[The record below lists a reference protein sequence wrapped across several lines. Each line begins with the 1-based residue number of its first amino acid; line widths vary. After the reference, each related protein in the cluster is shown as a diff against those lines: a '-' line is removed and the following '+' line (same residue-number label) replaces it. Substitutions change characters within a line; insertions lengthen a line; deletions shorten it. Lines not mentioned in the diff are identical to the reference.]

1 MAHEIRGD
9 FRHSPSLVARR
20 GHTLRPPGVRHRL
33 LRVTTYEPPRP
44 WIASYAEGVPEDLAP
59 VSGSLVDIVEASAR
73 DYPDAPALQFFG
85 RITSYRELHE
95 AIDRAAAGLRDQGVV
110 AGDPV
115 AIVLPNC
122 PQHIIAFYAILR
134 LGAVVVEHNPLYT
147 PRELRKQFED
157 HGAKHAIV
165 WTKVVGLIQEF
176 PADLAVTSLI
186 SVDLTQAMP
195 FGTRMALKLPIAKA
209 REARTAL
216 HERVSGTAPWES
228 IVGTAPLPA
237 SHPKPATD
245 DLALIQY
252 TSGTTGT
259 PKGASLTHRNLL
271 SNAAQARAWV
281 PSIVRGHGC
290 VVYAVLPMFHAYG
303 LTLCLTFAM
312 SMGARLVL
320 FPRFDPDMVLEVT
333 KKHPATFLPLVPP
346 IAERLLTAAREKGV
360 SLAGTQVAISGA
372 MALPHELVVPFEA
385 ASGGYLVE
393 GYGLSECSPVLMAN
407 PVAENRV
414 PGTVGLPLPGTEL
427 RVVDPEEPTKDVAPG
442 ERGEL
447 IVRGPQV
454 FSGYY
459 GKPEETEKVFV
470 DGWFRTGDIVTV
482 DEGGFVRVVDRI
494 KELIITGGFNVAPTE
509 VEIAL
514 RQHPQIDDAAVVGL
528 PSTQSGE
535 EVVAAIVLAP
545 GVEQPD
551 IEGIREFARGIL
563 TPYKVPRRIF
573 VVDELPKSLIGK
585 VLRRQVRDSLLQL
598 TTGT

>member
-1 MAHEIRGD
+1 M
-9 FRHSPSLVARR
+9 
-20 GHTLRPPGVRHRL
+20 
-33 LRVTTYEPPRP
+33 TTYDPPRP
-44 WIASYAEGVPEDLAP
+44 WIASYAEGVPEDLSP
-59 VSGSLVDIVEASAR
+59 VTGSLVDIVDASTR
-73 DYPDAPALQFFG
+73 DYPDAAALQFFG
-85 RITSYRELHE
+85 RETSYRSLHE
-95 AIDRAAAGLRDQGVV
+95 QIERAAAGLRDLGVK

-122 PQHIIAFYAILR
+122 PQHIVAFYAILR

-165 WTKVVGLIQEF
+165 WSKVVKTVQDF
-176 PADLAVTSLI
+176 PADLAVTGLV
-186 SVDLTQAMP
+186 SVDVVKAMP
-195 FGTRMALKLPIAKA
+195 WRMRVALTLPIAKA
-209 REARTAL
+209 REARAAL
-216 HERVSGTAPWES
+216 TERVSGTVPWEQVVAS
-228 IVGTAPLPA
+228 APLPA
-237 SHPKPATD
+237 SHPRPGTD

-252 TSGTTGT
+252 TSGTTGA

-281 PSIVRGHGC
+281 PSIVRGDGC

-346 IAERLLTAAREKGV
+346 IADRLLKAAREHGV
-360 SLAGTQVAISGA
+360 SLAGTEVAISGA

-385 ASGGYLVE
+385 ASGGFLVE

-407 PVAENRV
+407 PVADNRV
-414 PGTVGLPLPGTEL
+414 PGTVGLPLPGTEC
-427 RVVDPEEPTKDVAPG
+427 RVVDPDDPTQDVPAG

-447 IVRGPQV
+447 VVRGPQV

-459 GKPEETEKVFV
+459 GKPEETEQVFA
-470 DGWFRTGDIVTV
+470 DGWFRTGDIVTI
-482 DEGGFVRVVDRI
+482 DEAGFVRIVDRI

-509 VEIAL
+509 VENAL
-514 RQHPQIDDAAVVGL
+514 RQHSQVEDAAVVGL
-528 PSTQSGE
+528 PSEHSGE
-535 EVVAAIVLAP
+535 EVVAAIVVAP
-545 GVEQPD
+545 GAEVDVEA
-551 IEGIREFARGIL
+551 IREFARGIL
-563 TPYKVPRRIF
+563 TPYKVPRRIY

-585 VLRRQVRDSLLQL
+585 VLRRQVRDRLLAL
-598 TTGT
+598 NAGA

>member
-1 MAHEIRGD
+1 M
-9 FRHSPSLVARR
+9 S
-20 GHTLRPPGVRHRL
+20 
-33 LRVTTYEPPRP
+33 TYEPPRP

-59 VSGSLVDIVEASAR
+59 VTGSLVDIVEASAR

-85 RITSYRELHE
+85 RTMSYRELQE
-95 AIDRAAAGLRDQGVV
+95 AIERAAAGLRAQGVGP
-110 AGDPV
+110 GDPV

-134 LGAVVVEHNPLYT
+134 LGAVVIEHNPLYT

-157 HGAKHAIV
+157 HGAVHAIV
-165 WTKVVGLIQEF
+165 WTKVVATIQDF
-176 PADLAVTSLI
+176 PADLALRSII
-186 SVDLTQAMP
+186 SVDITRAMP
-195 FGTRMALKLPIAKA
+195 LRTRLALRLPVAKA

-216 HERVSGTAPWES
+216 HARVSGTIPWEDV
-228 IVGTAPLPA
+228 VGSAPLPA

-281 PSIVRGHGC
+281 PSIVRGDGC

-333 KKHPATFLPLVPP
+333 KTHPATFLPLVPP
-346 IAERLLTAAREKGV
+346 IADRLLKASKEKGIP
-360 SLAGTQVAISGA
+360 LTGTQVAISGA

-414 PGTVGLPLPGTEL
+414 PGTVGLPLPGTEV
-427 RVVDPEEPTKDVAPG
+427 RVVDPDEPTKDVPPG

-447 IVRGPQV
+447 VVRGPQV
-454 FSGYY
+454 FGGYY

-482 DEGGFVRVVDRI
+482 DEAGFVRIVDRI

-514 RQHPQIDDAAVVGL
+514 RQHPQVEDAAVVGL
-528 PSTQSGE
+528 PSAQSGE
-535 EVVAAIVLAP
+535 EVVAAIVLAE
-545 GVEQPD
+545 GVAEPD
-551 IEGIREFARGIL
+551 IDGIREFVRGIL

-598 TTGT
+598 TTGS

>member
-1 MAHEIRGD
+1 M
-9 FRHSPSLVARR
+9 
-20 GHTLRPPGVRHRL
+20 
-33 LRVTTYEPPRP
+33 TTYEPPRP
-44 WIASYAEGVPEDLAP
+44 WIASYAEGVPEDLEP
-59 VSGSLVDIVEASAR
+59 VTGSLVDIVQASAR

-85 RITSYRELHE
+85 RTTSYRELNY
-95 AIDRAAAGLRDQGVV
+95 AIDRAAAGLRKHGVG

-134 LGAVVVEHNPLYT
+134 LGAVVIEHNPLYT

-165 WTKVVGLIQEF
+165 WTKVVSTVQEF
-176 PADLAVTSLI
+176 PADLAVDALV
-186 SVDLTQAMP
+186 SVDITQAMP
-195 FGTRMALKLPIAKA
+195 LGTRLALKLPIARA

-216 HERVSGTAPWES
+216 HEPVSGTVSWES
-228 IVGTAPLPA
+228 IVTTAPLPV
-237 SHPKPATD
+237 SHPKPDTD

-281 PSIVRGHGC
+281 PSIVRGDGC

-320 FPRFDPDMVLEVT
+320 FPRFDADMVLEVT

-346 IAERLLTAAREKGV
+346 IADRLLKAAEEKGV
-360 SLAGTQVAISGA
+360 SLAGTEVAISGA

-407 PVAENRV
+407 PVAHNRE

-427 RVVDPEEPTKDVAPG
+427 RVVDPDEPTKDVEPG
-442 ERGEL
+442 ARGEL

-459 GKPEETEKVFV
+459 GKPEETQKVFV

-482 DEGGFVRVVDRI
+482 DEDGFVRIVDRI

-514 RQHPQIDDAAVVGL
+514 RQHPQVDDAAVVGL
-528 PSTQSGE
+528 PSDRSGE
-535 EVVAAIVLAP
+535 EVVAAVVLAP
-545 GVEQPD
+545 GVSEPD

-598 TTGT
+598 NSGG

>member
-1 MAHEIRGD
+1 M
-9 FRHSPSLVARR
+9 
-20 GHTLRPPGVRHRL
+20 
-33 LRVTTYEPPRP
+33 TTYDPPRP
-44 WIASYAEGVPEDLAP
+44 WIASYADGVPQDLEP
-59 VSGSLVDIVEASAR
+59 VSGSLVEIVEASAR
-73 DYPDAPALQFFG
+73 DFPEAPALQFFG
-85 RITSYRELHE
+85 RTTSYRELRE
-95 AIDRAAAGLRDQGVV
+95 QIDRAAAGLRAQGVK

-122 PQHIIAFYAILR
+122 PQHIVAFYAILR

-165 WTKVVGLIQEF
+165 WSKAVATVQDF

-186 SVDLTQAMP
+186 SVDITTAMP
-195 FGTRMALKLPIAKA
+195 LGTRLALRLPIAKA
-209 REARTAL
+209 REARAALTA
-216 HERVSGTAPWES
+216 RVSGVIPWQQ
-228 IVGTAPLPA
+228 IVGSEPLPA
-237 SHPKPATD
+237 SHPKPSTD

-271 SNAAQARAWV
+271 SNAAQARSWV
-281 PSIVRGHGC
+281 PSIVRGDGC

-312 SMGARLVL
+312 SMAARLVL

-333 KKHPATFLPLVPP
+333 RKHPATFLPLVPP
-346 IAERLLTAAREKGV
+346 IADRLLKAAKEKGV
-360 SLAGTQVAISGA
+360 SLAGTRVAISGA
-372 MALPHELVVPFEA
+372 MALPHELVVPFEE

-407 PVAENRV
+407 PVADNRV
-414 PGTVGLPLPGTEL
+414 PGTVGLPLPGTEC
-427 RVVDPEEPTKDVAPG
+427 RVVDPDEPTKDVAWG

-447 IVRGPQV
+447 VVRGPQV

-459 GKPEETEKVFV
+459 GKPEETEAVFT
-470 DGWFRTGDIVTV
+470 DGWFRTGDIVTI
-482 DEGGFVRVVDRI
+482 DDAGFVRIVDRI

-509 VEIAL
+509 VENAL
-514 RQHPQIDDAAVVGL
+514 RQHPAVEDAAVVGL
-528 PSTQSGE
+528 PNERSGE
-535 EVVAAIVLAP
+535 EVVAAVVLTP
-545 GVEQPD
+545 GQDADVER
-551 IEGIREFARGIL
+551 IREHVRGIL

-573 VVDELPKSLIGK
+573 VVDELPTSLIGK
-585 VLRRQVRDSLLQL
+585 VLRRQVRDRLLAL
-598 TTGT
+598 TSGS

>member
-1 MAHEIRGD
+1 M
-9 FRHSPSLVARR
+9 
-20 GHTLRPPGVRHRL
+20 
-33 LRVTTYEPPRP
+33 TTYEPPRP
-44 WIASYAEGVPEDLAP
+44 WIASYAEGVPDDLEP
-59 VSGSLVDIVEASAR
+59 VTGSLVDIVEASAR
-73 DYPDAPALQFFG
+73 DFPDAPALQFFG
-85 RITSYRELHE
+85 RTTSYRDLNV
-95 AIDRAAAGLRDQGVV
+95 AIERAAAGLRDQGVS
-110 AGDPV
+110 AGDAV

-122 PQHIIAFYAILR
+122 PQHIVAFYAILR

-165 WTKVVGLIQEF
+165 WTKVVGLIQDF

-186 SVDLTQAMP
+186 SVDITKAMP
-195 FGTRMALKLPIAKA
+195 FGTRLALTLPIAKA

-216 HERVSGTAPWES
+216 HERVSGTVTWES
-228 IVGTAPLPA
+228 IVGTPPLPA

-320 FPRFDPDMVLEVT
+320 FPRFDPAMVLEVT

-346 IAERLLTAAREKGV
+346 IADRLLKAAREKGV
-360 SLAGTQVAISGA
+360 SLEGTQVAISGA

-407 PVAENRV
+407 PVAQNRV

-427 RVVDPEEPTKDVAPG
+427 RVVDPDDPTNDVEPGA
-442 ERGEL
+442 RGEL

-482 DEGGFVRVVDRI
+482 DGGGFVRIVDRI

-514 RQHPQIDDAAVVGL
+514 RQHPQVDDAAVVGL
-528 PSTQSGE
+528 PNPQSGE
-535 EVVAAIVLAP
+535 EVVAAIVLAA
-545 GVEQPD
+545 GVDHPD
-551 IEGIREFARGIL
+551 IEGIRDFARGIL

-573 VVDELPKSLIGK
+573 VVDDLPKSLIGK